1 MDRLLEKEIDKT
13 FSKYL
18 KETKGLEGRELG
30 IHLLKH
36 IEAKLAAFKEVRI
49 TLCKKISDSFVRNQC
64 VIKAKIKFHDRYIEE
79 INSSISK
86 CKSNESCKSIF
97 KERLEHHKERL
108 KALKE
113 EELDWSE

>member
-1 MDRLLEKEIDKT
+1 MDRLLEKEIDKAFT
-13 FSKYL
+13 KSL

-36 IEAKLAAFKEVRI
+36 IEAKLAALKEVKI
-49 TLCKKISDSFVRNQC
+49 TLCKKVLDGFVRGQC
-64 VIKAKIKFHDRYIEE
+64 VIKAKIKFHSKFIEE

-86 CKSNESCKSIF
+86 CKGNEECKSIF
-97 KERLEHHKERL
+97 EERLEHHKDRL